1 MELLGNVVSLIFGI
15 IGIPLI
21 MIIFGGVFGKNAP
34 KEINSVYGYRTAMSI
49 KNRDTWEFAHKFY
62 GRVSLI
68 CGTVLLVAS
77 VVLLVLFLRRGAG
90 FGKAVLIT
98 AGVQFVV
105 LLLSTFSTEIAL
117 KIKFDKDG
125 NRK

>member
-1 MELLGNVVSLIFGI
+1 MELLGNVVSLIMGI

-34 KEINSVYGYRTAMSI
+34 KEINSVYGYRTAMSM

-90 FGKAVLIT
+90 FGKAALIT

-117 KIKFDKDG
+117 KIKFGKDG
-125 NRK
+125 N